1 MSMEPTRPLDP
12 RMVRVWRIHEVI
24 ALAVELVIAVPLC
37 LFVPEFWVVLACAV
51 VLAVQLVCLV
61 VVPRISY
68 RRWRYEVTNTDVLV
82 RSGLIVVT
90 TSVIP
95 MVRVQH
101 VETTQGPILKA
112 NGLASVTITTA
123 GSKFEIP
130 GLASAE
136 AETLRDQVAVL
147 EDGVVSD
154 VLPVRG
160 EALGRIRRAIGIDGR
175 ARPL

>member
-1 MSMEPTRPLDP
+1 MSTEPSKSLDR
-12 RMVRVWRIHEVI
+12 RMVRVWRISEAI
-24 ALAVELVIAVPLC
+24 A
-37 LFVPEFWVVLACAV
+37 
-51 VLAVQLVCLV
+51 LV
-61 VVPRISY
+61 VVAVIAAAVLAFYRPLWLVVVCAVLVALQLVSLLVLPQVRY
-68 RRWRYEVTNTDVLV
+68 RRWRYEVTTTDVLI
-82 RSGLIVVT
+82 RSGLIVVK

-147 EDGVVSD
+147 ARIAQEDV
-154 VLPVRG
+154 
-160 EALGRIRRAIGIDGR
+160 
-175 ARPL
+175 

>member
-1 MSMEPTRPLDP
+1 MSMEPTRQLDP
-12 RMVRVWRIHEVI
+12 RMVRVWRIHQAI
-24 ALAVELVIAVPLC
+24 ALVSELVIAAASC
-37 LFVPEFWVVLACAV
+37 LLVPEFWMLVLWGCILVA
-51 VLAVQLVCLV
+51 QLVFLIAI
-61 VVPRISY
+61 PRISY
-68 RRWRYEVTNTDVLV
+68 RRWRYEVTTTDVLV

-123 GSKFEIP
+123 GSKFQIP
-130 GLASAE
+130 GLATAE

-147 EDGVVSD
+147 ARIAQEDV
-154 VLPVRG
+154 
-160 EALGRIRRAIGIDGR
+160 
-175 ARPL
+175 

>member
-1 MSMEPTRPLDP
+1 M
-12 RMVRVWRIHEVI
+12 
-24 ALAVELVIAVPLC
+24 
-37 LFVPEFWVVLACAV
+37 
-51 VLAVQLVCLV
+51 
-61 VVPRISY
+61 
-68 RRWRYEVTNTDVLV
+68 
-82 RSGLIVVT
+82 T

-147 EDGVVSD
+147 ARIAQEDV
-154 VLPVRG
+154 
-160 EALGRIRRAIGIDGR
+160 
-175 ARPL
+175 

>member
-1 MSMEPTRPLDP
+1 MSMEPTRRLDR
-12 RMVRVWRIHEVI
+12 RMVKVWRIQEAI
-24 ALAVELVIAVPLC
+24 ALAVSVAIAAVVC
-37 LFVPEFWVVLACAV
+37 VAVPEFWVAV
-51 VLAVQLVCLV
+51 VCGAVVAIQLVCLIV
-61 VVPRISY
+61 LPAVRY
-68 RRWRYEVTNTDVLV
+68 RRWRYEVTNTDVLI

-112 NGLASVTITTA
+112 NGLASITITTA

-130 GLASAE
+130 GLAAAE

-147 EDGVVSD
+147 ARIAQEDV
-154 VLPVRG
+154 
-160 EALGRIRRAIGIDGR
+160 
-175 ARPL
+175 